1 MGSNTYVWGW
11 ACEDRGREWAPKS
24 QRWASEETKK
34 ADALGLDI
42 HAPEPGENRFLLC
55 KPPGLGCFAVAVL
68 GNLHGGSV
76 LGWDQGYKKQ
86 MLLKPRSCL
95 ITRLINLEHDDLNMA
110 LNLEKETT
118 LVVFSVDLISPSKA
132 HAFCLQT
139 EREFYYLCVD
149 SFYYFFFNT
158 YCNVSQ

>member
-1 MGSNTYVWGW
+1 MLCRGS
-11 ACEDRGREWAPKS
+11 AR
-24 QRWASEETKK
+24 K
-34 ADALGLDI
+34 AV
-42 HAPEPGENRFLLC
+42 R
-55 KPPGLGCFAVAVL
+55 
-68 GNLHGGSV
+68 GSV

-118 LVVFSVDLISPSKA
+118 PVVFSVDLISPSKA

-139 EREFYYLCVD
+139 GREFYHLRVD
-149 SFYYFFFNT
+149 SFHYFFSILTVMLANEST
-158 YCNVSQ
+158 YSPVAQSQTQLEAWFPKSWLMFYLFILCWLT

>member
-1 MGSNTYVWGW
+1 MGL
-11 ACEDRGREWAPKS
+11 RGNQE
-24 QRWASEETKK
+24 RWC
-34 ADALGLDI
+34 LGLGHPCPRTRRKWI
-42 HAPEPGENRFLLC
+42 SVVEATWSGVLC
-55 KPPGLGCFAVAVL
+55 RGSARKSVR
-68 GNLHGGSV
+68 GSV

-118 LVVFSVDLISPSKA
+118 PVVFSMDLISPSKA

-149 SFYYFFFNT
+149 SFHYFFFNT
-158 YCNVSQ
+158 YCNVSQWKHIFSCGPKSNTAWSLVP